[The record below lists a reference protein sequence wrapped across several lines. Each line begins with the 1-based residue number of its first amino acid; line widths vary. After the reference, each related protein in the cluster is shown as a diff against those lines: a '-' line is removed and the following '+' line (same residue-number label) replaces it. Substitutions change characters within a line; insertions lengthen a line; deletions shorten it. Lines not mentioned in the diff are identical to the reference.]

1 MKTFFSDLDNTLI
14 FSHRKKGVEDKI
26 PVEYLNGKEQSYMPA
41 ELARLLTD
49 NQEIMLVPVTTR
61 SIEQYLR
68 VHCMTE
74 IAHNEHALVCNGG
87 VLLINGNVDD
97 EWLRESIELS
107 RIQTSEVSILLKK
120 VREDGKAKTINV
132 LQDFMFYF
140 VCDDVDN
147 YYCYLKEIANL
158 NDVFIEK
165 DSRKIYV
172 IASNINK
179 GACVKRYIRRFGVK
193 DFFTAGDSKFDISML
208 ELESKAIA
216 SAELQGYLRN
226 NKVTYSECEFLFQ
239 DICSLINNIVI
250 EDGR

>member
-49 NQEIMLVPVTTR
+49 NQEIMLIPVTTR
-61 SIEQYLR
+61 SVEQYLR
-68 VHCMTE
+68 VDGLRE
-74 IAHNEHALVCNGG
+74 IVHNEHALVCNGG
-87 VLLINGNVDD
+87 VLLINGNVDE

-107 RIQTSEVSILLKK
+107 QIQNSEVNIILKR
-120 VREDGKAKTINV
+120 VQEEGKAKTIYV

-140 VCDDVDN
+140 VCDDADN
-147 YYCYLKEIANL
+147 YCCYLKEIANL

-193 DFFTAGDSKFDISML
+193 DFFTAGDSEFDISML

-226 NKVTYSECEFLFQ
+226 NKVTYSECNFLFQ

-250 EDGR
+250 GD

>member
-14 FSHRKKGVEDKI
+14 FSHRKKGVGDKI
-26 PVEYLNGKEQSYMPA
+26 LVEYLNGKEQSYMPA
-41 ELARLLTD
+41 ELARLLTN

-61 SIEQYLR
+61 SIEQYIRIHGLS
-68 VHCMTE
+68 E
-74 IAHNEHALVCNGG
+74 IVHNEHALICNGG
-87 VLLINGNVDD
+87 VLLIDGSVDD
-97 EWLRESIELS
+97 EWLRESNELS
-107 RIQTSEVSILLKK
+107 RIQSLEVQKALKK
-120 VREDGKAKTINV
+120 VQEDGKATKLNV

-140 VCDDVDN
+140 VCDDIDN
-147 YYCYLKEIANL
+147 YYCYLKKVVNL
-158 NDVFIEK
+158 NDVFLEK
-165 DSRKIYV
+165 DSKKIYV

-250 EDGR
+250 KD